1 MLIDEERRAAVLAP
15 IDDSVGIDGRSEE
28 GAAADL
34 LREIRSQRKAI
45 VRIEQTAAMAD
56 DEVVLPVGAW
66 DWETLAENSLEYLAV
81 HGKDL
86 EPMSVVVEAA
96 TRSEG
101 LGDLAAAMTLLADLV
116 EAFWD
121 AGLYPAEDEDGLEAR
136 FQPLSGLSGGSN
148 DRDGAL
154 IQPLRNLAI
163 ARTGEGDLRYLDKV
177 RADLAMAASQGLSG
191 DAKTARLD
199 EVSTL
204 TRTIE
209 GHARRLSGGVLAREA
224 RFVGEAEDNWRRA
237 IGFISERTK
246 PQMPAASRVSDELRA
261 MRQWLVAMAPASAA
275 DSDEGASG
283 GPADGGGAVSAA
295 DGGAAPGGGF
305 VAGKITRREDA
316 LKAVAAA
323 ADYFRQHEPLSPLG
337 ETLRE
342 VDRRA
347 RMSLHDFLVELI
359 PDDSARQDFYWRS
372 GIKPPSDEE
381 GA

>member
-1 MLIDEERRAAVLAP
+1 MLIDDERRAAVLAP
-15 IDDSVGIDGRSEE
+15 INDSVGSDGRSDE
-28 GAAADL
+28 GDAADL

-45 VRIEQTAAMAD
+45 VRIEQTAAMTD
-56 DEVVLPVGAW
+56 DDVVLPPGAW
-66 DWETLAENSLEYLAV
+66 DWETLAENALDYLAE

-96 TRSEG
+96 ARSEG
-101 LGDLAAAMTLLADLV
+101 LGDLAAAMVLLADLV

-121 AGLYPAEDEDGLEAR
+121 DGLYPAEDEDGLETR

-154 IQPLRNLAI
+154 IQPLRNLVI

-177 RADLAMAASQGLSG
+177 RADLAMAASQGLTG
-191 DAKTARLD
+191 EAKTARLD
-199 EVSTL
+199 EASTL
-204 TRTIE
+204 TRGIE
-209 GHARRLSGGVLAREA
+209 SHARRLSGEVLARQA
-224 RFVGEAEDNWRRA
+224 RLAGEAEDGWRRA
-237 IGFISERTK
+237 IGFIIDRTK
-246 PQMPAASRVSDELRA
+246 PQMPAASKLGDELRA
-261 MRQWLVAMAPASAA
+261 LRQWLLTMAPTQAA
-275 DSDEGASG
+275 EDAPAGQAEAGAVAVAG
-283 GPADGGGAVSAA
+283 EGGGAPQA
-295 DGGAAPGGGF
+295 GGF

-347 RMSLHDFLVELI
+347 RMSLHDFLTELI

-381 GA
+381 ES